1 MKRICR
7 PVLFLLTM
15 AVIYACHRMPATAND
30 ETFDYREIYLPYSF
44 MCDEKELGLNCVDRD
59 WAIWGHNLSRVVP
72 EHHSN
77 SIYANVGGNTVK
89 KQFCFSSPQLLIYIS
104 KFIDEEYGAN
114 NPQRFAILP
123 NDNDIVCQC
132 ARCRELGCTPTDASP
147 AVFALLDKLA
157 GNYPKHTFFTS
168 YYLTTKQLPK
178 APLPDNVGVLVS
190 AMDYP
195 LSAAE
200 TPQEQKF
207 EQLLKDWSS
216 MCRNVY
222 VWDYINN
229 FDDYYTPFPIYTIAQ
244 RRLQLYARSG
254 VKGVFLNG
262 SGHDYSTYN
271 RINTYVLA
279 ALLSSPDA
287 NWREVL
293 TETCRRLF
301 PTAGETLARFRMEQ
315 EDYVV
320 STGRK
325 LPLYDGV
332 AAAVRS
338 YLPKEEFLDFYGKME
353 RLAASTTGSECSGVN
368 RILRAVTLTRLEL
381 MRLEGITPD
390 EVAKARAL
398 LARLDSIDDVS
409 VVNMNGKTWK
419 TRIYSESYWTVDSYI
434 EDYNNMLDLCA
445 GQKDNLL
452 LHQPLTALSRLDED
466 YSDLSVLTDGMAG
479 LPSNYHCGQLLSSA
493 DPSLNIALPA
503 GRRYRRVR
511 VGLTTNIQF
520 RIALP
525 LRVTL
530 SSGGREIASMVPSPV
545 LAPSGRTTVEFD
557 VPAWAEHGTLVLR
570 FFRNPEVHTM
580 AIDEIEAY

>member
-15 AVIYACHRMPATAND
+15 AATYACHRMPATAND

-44 MCDEKELGLNCVDRD
+44 MCDEKELGLNNVERD

-89 KQFCFSSPQLLIYIS
+89 KQFCFSSPQLQIYIS
-104 KFIDEEYGAN
+104 KFIDEECGN
-114 NPQRFAILP
+114 NRPQRFAVLP

-132 ARCRELGCTPTDASP
+132 ARCRELGCTPTDATP

-157 GNYPKHTFFTS
+157 ANYPKHTFFTS
-168 YYLTTKQLPK
+168 YYLTTRQLPK

-195 LSAAE
+195 LSAVE
-200 TPQEQKF
+200 TPRERKF

-216 MCRNVY
+216 VCRNVY

-229 FDDYYTPFPIYTIAQ
+229 FDDYYTPFPIYAVVQ
-244 RRLQLYARSG
+244 RRLQLYARTG

-262 SGHDYSTYN
+262 SGHDYSTFN

-287 NWREVL
+287 DWREVL
-293 TETCRRLF
+293 TETCRRFF
-301 PTAGETLARFRMEQ
+301 PTTGETLARFRMEQ

-320 STGRK
+320 ATGRI

-338 YLPKEEFLDFYGKME
+338 YLPRESFLDFYAKME
-353 RLAASTTGSECSGVN
+353 QLAASTSGSEGAGIN

-381 MRLEGITPD
+381 MRLDGIAP
-390 EVAKARAL
+390 EEAGKARAL

-409 VVNMNGKTWK
+409 VVNMNGKKWE

-434 EDYNNMLDLCA
+434 SDYRQMLDLCS
-445 GQKDNLL
+445 GQKGNLL

-530 SSGGREIASMVPSPV
+530 SSGGREIGSIVPSPI
-545 LAPSGRTTVEFD
+545 LAPSGRATVEFD
-557 VPAWAEHGTLVLR
+557 VPAWADKGTLVLR

>member
-15 AVIYACHRMPATAND
+15 VVIYACHRTPATAND

-72 EHHSN
+72 ERHSN
-77 SIYANVGGNTVK
+77 TIYANVGGSVVK
-89 KQFCFSSPQLLIYIS
+89 KQYCFSSPQLLLYIS
-104 KFIDEEYGAN
+104 QFIDEEYGDSR
-114 NPQRFAILP
+114 PQRFAILP
-123 NDNDIVCQC
+123 NDNNVVCQC

-147 AVFALLDKLA
+147 AVFALLEKLSK
-157 GNYPKHTFFTS
+157 NYPKHTFFS
-168 YYLTTKQLPK
+168 AYYLTTRQLPK
-178 APLPDNVGVLVS
+178 EPLPDNVGVLVS

-195 LSAAE
+195 LSAVE
-200 TPQEQKF
+200 TPEEQKF
-207 EQLLKDWSS
+207 AQLLKDWCAVS
-216 MCRNVY
+216 RNVY

-229 FDDYYTPFPIYTIAQ
+229 FDDYYTPFPIYSVVQ

-254 VKGVFLNG
+254 VNGIFLNG
-262 SGHDYSTYN
+262 SGHDYSTFN

-279 ALLSSPDA
+279 ALLASPDA
-287 NWREVL
+287 DWHEAL
-293 TETCRRLF
+293 LKTCRRFF
-301 PTAGETLARFRMEQ
+301 PKTADILVRFRTEQ

-320 STGRK
+320 ATGRP

-332 AAAVRS
+332 AAAVRT
-338 YLPKEEFLDFYGKME
+338 YLPRESFLDFYDKLEQM
-353 RLAASTTGSECSGVN
+353 SSVTTGDEYSGVN

-381 MRLEGITPD
+381 MRLDGIKPED
-390 EVAKARAL
+390 VAKARAL

-409 VVNMNGKTWK
+409 VINMNGKTWK
-419 TRIYSESYWTVDSYI
+419 TRIYSESYWEVDNYI
-434 EDYNNMLDLCA
+434 SDYKQMLDLCA
-445 GQKDNLL
+445 GQKGNLL
-452 LHQPLTALSRLDED
+452 LHQPLRALTRLDED
-466 YSDLSVLTDGMAG
+466 YNDLSILTDGMAG

-503 GRRYRRVR
+503 SRRYRRVR
-511 VGLTTNIQF
+511 VGLTANVQF

-530 SSGGREIASMVPSPV
+530 TSGGREIGSVVPKPI
-545 LAPSGRTTVEFD
+545 LAPSGRTSVEFD
-557 VPAWAEHGTLVLR
+557 VPAWADGGTLVLR
-570 FFRNPEVHTM
+570 FYRNPKVHTM

>member
-72 EHHSN
+72 ERHSN
-77 SIYANVGGNTVK
+77 AIYANVGGNTVK
-89 KQFCFSSPQLLIYIS
+89 TQFCFSSPQLLIYIS
-104 KFIDEEYGAN
+104 KFIDEEYGAGK
-114 NPQRFAILP
+114 PQRFAILP
-123 NDNDIVCQC
+123 NDNRIVCQC
-132 ARCRELGCTPTDASP
+132 ARCREAGCTPTDASP
-147 AVFALLDKLA
+147 AVFALLEKLA

-178 APLPDNVGVLVS
+178 EPLPDNVGVLVS

-195 LSAAE
+195 LSAVG
-200 TPQEQKF
+200 TPQERKF

-216 MCRNVY
+216 VSRNVY

-229 FDDYYTPFPIYTIAQ
+229 FDDYYTPFPIYTVMQ
-244 RRLQLYARSG
+244 RRLQLYAHSG
-254 VKGVFLNG
+254 VNGVFLNG
-262 SGHDYSTYN
+262 SGHDYSTFN

-279 ALLSSPDA
+279 ALLSSPEA

-301 PTAGETLARFRMEQ
+301 PNAGETLARFRMDQ

-320 STGRK
+320 STGRI

-332 AAAVRS
+332 AAALRS
-338 YLPKEEFLDFYGKME
+338 YLPKESFLEFYGKME
-353 RLAASTTGSECSGVN
+353 RLAASTSGSECSGVN

-381 MRLEGITPD
+381 MRLDGITPE
-390 EVAKARAL
+390 EVGKARAL

-419 TRIYSESYWTVDSYI
+419 TRIYSESYWTVDDYI
-434 EDYNNMLDLCA
+434 SDYRRMLDLCA
-445 GQKDNLL
+445 EQKGNLL

-466 YSDLSVLTDGMAG
+466 YADLSILTDGMAG

-503 GRRYRRVR
+503 GRRYHKVR
-511 VGLTTNIQF
+511 VGLTANIQF

-530 SSGGREIASMVPSPV
+530 SSGGREIASVEPSPI
-545 LAPSGRTTVEFD
+545 LAPSGRTSVEFN
-557 VPAWAEHGTLVLR
+557 VPAWASQGTLVLR
-570 FFRNPEVHTM
+570 IWRNPKVHTM

>member
-15 AVIYACHRMPATAND
+15 AATYACHRMPATAND

-44 MCDEKELGLNCVDRD
+44 MCDEKELGLNNVERD

-72 EHHSN
+72 ERHSN

-89 KQFCFSSPQLLIYIS
+89 KQFCFSSPQLQIYIS
-104 KFIDEEYGAN
+104 KFIDEECGN
-114 NPQRFAILP
+114 NRPQRFAVLP

-132 ARCRELGCTPTDASP
+132 ARCRELGCTPTDATP

-157 GNYPKHTFFTS
+157 ANYPKHKFFTS
-168 YYLTTKQLPK
+168 YYLTTRQLPK

-195 LSAAE
+195 LSAVE
-200 TPQEQKF
+200 TPRERKF

-216 MCRNVY
+216 VCRNVY

-229 FDDYYTPFPIYTIAQ
+229 FDDYYTPFPIYAVVQ
-244 RRLQLYARSG
+244 RRLQLYARTG

-262 SGHDYSTYN
+262 SGHDYSTFN

-287 NWREVL
+287 DWREVL
-293 TETCRRLF
+293 TETCRRFF

-320 STGRK
+320 ATGRI

-338 YLPKEEFLDFYGKME
+338 YLPRESFLDFYAKME
-353 RLAASTTGSECSGVN
+353 RLAASTSGSEGAGIN

-381 MRLEGITPD
+381 MRLDGIAPE
-390 EVAKARAL
+390 EVGKARAL

-409 VVNMNGKTWK
+409 VVNMNGKKWE
-419 TRIYSESYWTVDSYI
+419 TRIYSESYWTVDNYI
-434 EDYNNMLDLCA
+434 SDYRQMLDLCA
-445 GQKDNLL
+445 EQKENIL
-452 LHQPLTALSRLDED
+452 LHQPLTALTRLDED

-479 LPSNYHCGQLLSSA
+479 LPGNYHCGQLISSA
-493 DPSLNIALPA
+493 NPSLNIALPA
-503 GRRYRRVR
+503 GHRYRRVR
-511 VGLTTNIQF
+511 AGLTSNIQF

-530 SSGGREIASMVPSPV
+530 SCGGREIGSIVPSPV
-545 LAPSGRTTVEFD
+545 LAPSGRTTVEFN
-557 VPAWAEHGTLVLR
+557 VPDWANQGTLVLR